1 MRKELQ
7 MANIYRVRY
16 KKGDVELDIE
26 SSDKEY
32 VDRKL
37 AELCQVED
45 TQNRV
50 NNGERTRRKEKTRE
64 RDDTS
69 GSDGNARVADSV
81 LADIVASVSDAD
93 NYEDIGKYVLDR
105 PNRTARI
112 LMCYYFAHK
121 HPTDPALTST
131 NVERITK
138 QLGIGI
144 AAPNVAKVI
153 RRGVS
158 KYLMADRVR
167 KRGFAVHYKINR
179 RGIAIF
185 EKIVSGQKANPES

>member
-37 AELCQVED
+37 AELWEVED

-50 NNGERTRRKEKTRE
+50 NNGERSRKKATPK

-69 GSDGNARVADSV
+69 GSDGNTRVADSV
-81 LADIVASVSDAD
+81 LADIVASVSEAD

-144 AAPNVAKVI
+144 AAPNIAKVI
-153 RRGVS
+153 REGVS

-185 EKIVSGQKANPES
+185 EKIVSGQKANPEQ

>member
-37 AELCQVED
+37 AELWEVED

-50 NNGERTRRKEKTRE
+50 NNGERSRKKATRE

-69 GSDGNARVADSV
+69 GSDGNTRVADSV
-81 LADIVASVSDAD
+81 LADIVASVSEAD

-144 AAPNVAKVI
+144 AAPNIAKVI
-153 RRGVS
+153 REGIS

-185 EKIVSGQKANPES
+185 EKIVSGQKATSEP

>member
-1 MRKELQ
+1 MRKKLQ
-7 MANIYRVRY
+7 IANIYRVRY

-26 SSDKEY
+26 SSDREY

-37 AELCQVED
+37 AELWKVEE
-45 TQNRV
+45 TQNHV
-50 NNGERTRRKEKTRE
+50 KNGERSRRKEKTRE
-64 RDDTS
+64 RDDKS
-69 GSDGNARVADSV
+69 GSDGNTRVTDSV
-81 LADIVASVSDAD
+81 LAEIVASVSDAN

-121 HPTDPALTST
+121 HPRDPALTST
-131 NVERITK
+131 NVELITK
-138 QLGIGI
+138 QLRIGI

-153 RRGVS
+153 REGAS

-185 EKIVSGQKANPES
+185 EKIVSGQKTSSES

>member
-1 MRKELQ
+1 MRKEIQ

-16 KKGDVELDIE
+16 KKGDIELDIE

-37 AELCQVED
+37 AELRGVEA
-45 TQNRV
+45 TANRV
-50 NNGERTRRKEKTRE
+50 NNRERSRRKGKTRE
-64 RDDTS
+64 PDTS
-69 GSDGNARVADSV
+69 GSNGNAKVPDSV
-81 LADIVASVSDAD
+81 MADIVASVNEAA
-93 NYEDIGKYVLDR
+93 NYDDIGKYVLDR

-121 HPTDPALTST
+121 HSTDPALTST
-131 NVERITK
+131 HVERITK

-153 RRGVS
+153 RKGAS

-179 RGIAIF
+179 RGIAAF
-185 EKIVSGQKANPES
+185 EKIVSGNKANPES